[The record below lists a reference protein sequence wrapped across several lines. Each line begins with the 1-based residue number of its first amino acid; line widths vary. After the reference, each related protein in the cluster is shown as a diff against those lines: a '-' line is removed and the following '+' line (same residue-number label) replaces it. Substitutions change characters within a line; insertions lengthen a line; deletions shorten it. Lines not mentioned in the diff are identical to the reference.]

1 MKKLVGSYSE
11 VAMGAGAT
19 EIMGPDE
26 SRRAILL
33 PCFTGIAY
41 TVWPGT
47 NPNLNGIVIP
57 PNTAA
62 LHLRYDELGDLIC
75 APWMA
80 NTSGASPIRFIE
92 AREIDVPTLAPSES
106 PAPAPPRDQA
116 APTQMS
122 GTAPDV
128 TLGASGRRY
137 RRVPGGLARY

>member
-1 MKKLVGSYSE
+1 MKLLVGSYTE
-11 VAMGAGAT
+11 VPTGAGAT

-26 SRRAILL
+26 RRRAIIF

-41 TVWPGT
+41 TVWPGA

-80 NTSGASPIRFIE
+80 NTSGPNLVRFIE
-92 AREIDVPTLAPSES
+92 AREIDVPSPADSGSPVPS
-106 PAPAPPRDQA
+106 PAPDQA
-116 APTQMS
+116 APMQMS

-137 RRVPGGLARY
+137 RRTPAGLVRY